1 VPAADQSIDTPGVD
15 MHDDRNN
22 GGDMIGR
29 IQLVVVGCLILA
41 STARAA
47 EPNRFEYTEP
57 HMGVPFKLVFYA
69 GDQGHANK
77 AARAAFDR
85 IAELNGRLSD
95 YDPQSELTGLSRTAG
110 SGKTVALSDDLWT
123 VLLQAQR
130 LAEQSEGAFDVTVGP
145 YVRLW
150 RRARRT
156 GEMPREVY
164 LRSAADAVGY
174 RHLKLDPD
182 SRAARLNQPE
192 MRLDLG
198 GIAKGYAADEALAVL
213 REHGVQSALVDAS
226 GDIATGDP
234 PPGRAGWRIGIAP
247 LEPEAA
253 PSRYLELANMA
264 VATSGDTWQ
273 YVEIEGKRYS
283 HIVDPKTGLGLT
295 RRSSVTIIAPDGMTA
310 DSLASAVSVL
320 GPERGIALVEAT
332 ERAEALLLWREDDE
346 LRSARSSG
354 FSTYVVDEPSPAE
367 AASPQR

>member
-1 VPAADQSIDTPGVD
+1 
-15 MHDDRNN
+15 
-22 GGDMIGR
+22 MIGR
-29 IQLVVVGCLILA
+29 IRAVVVGWVILA
-41 STARAA
+41 SAAHAA
-47 EPNRFEYTEP
+47 EPTRFELTEP

-69 GDQGHANK
+69 GERGHANK

-85 IAELNGRLSD
+85 IEQLNSRLSD
-95 YDPQSELTGLSRTAG
+95 YDPQSELTELSRTAG

-123 VLLQAQR
+123 VLAAAQR

-156 GEMPREVY
+156 GEMPRAEY
-164 LRSAADAVGY
+164 LRSAAEAVGY
-174 RHLKLDPD
+174 GHLKLDPE
-182 SRAARLNQPE
+182 SHTARLTQQE

-213 REHGVQSALVDAS
+213 REHGIESALVDAS
-226 GDIATGDP
+226 GDIAAGDP

-247 LEPEAA
+247 LEQDAA

-273 YVEIEGKRYS
+273 YVEIDRKRYS
-283 HIVDPKTGLGLT
+283 HIVDPKSGLGLT

-332 ERAEALLLWREDDE
+332 ERAEALLHWREDDE
-346 LRSARSSG
+346 LRTAQSSG
-354 FSTYVVDEPSPAE
+354 FDAYLSGKTPAD
-367 AASPQR
+367 AASPQQ